1 MEETQLSLEQ
11 IFQMYPC
18 LENAYYRI
26 QVLDANG
33 ATIVANEIEDLF
45 FFNNGNAETAQE
57 LADSIQATC
66 ETITAAE
73 CDVYA

>member
-1 MEETQLSLEQ
+1 MEETQLTLEQ

-18 LENAYYRI
+18 LEHAYYRI

-33 ATIVANEIEDLF
+33 ATMVANEIEDLF
-45 FFNNGNAETAQE
+45 FFGNGNSESAQE

-66 ETITAAE
+66 ESIKSN
-73 CDVYA
+73 C

>member
-1 MEETQLSLEQ
+1 M
-11 IFQMYPC
+11 
-18 LENAYYRI
+18 

-66 ETITAAE
+66 ESIKAN
-73 CDVYA
+73 C

>member
-1 MEETQLSLEQ
+1 MEEKQLTLEQ
-11 IFQMYPC
+11 IFQMFPC

-26 QVLDANG
+26 KVLDGNG

-45 FFNNGNAETAQE
+45 FFGNGNAETAQE

-66 ETITAAE
+66 ESIKSN
-73 CDVYA
+73 C